1 MISLEKLGGQSA
13 RVVPRISDIMDLFYF
28 LEKISSEEIMEK
40 EAPSNIQNGVG
51 ILTKEDL
58 NGRQDNPT
66 ISGETVGELD
76 PEE

>member
-28 LEKISSEEIMEK
+28 LEKLSSEEIMEK

-66 ISGETVGELD
+66 ISGGTVGELD